1 MTITRRQRRVGEL
14 LKEELSILLQ
24 REARDPRLEDVT
36 VTDVEISP
44 DLRHARVYV
53 SVIGDQQ
60 AKAKALKGLEHATG
74 FLKRQ
79 LAARVTL
86 RRIPDLTFHLDE
98 SMERGQRIMELLHQI
113 EGEVGGTVDLSAD
126 EEEEQANHG

>member
-1 MTITRRQRRVGEL
+1 MSVTRRQRRISEL
-14 LKEELSILLQ
+14 LKEEISILLQ

-53 SVIGDQQ
+53 SVIGDRQ
-60 AKAKALKGLEHATG
+60 AKAKALKGLERATG
-74 FLKRQ
+74 FLKRG

-86 RRIPDLTFHLDE
+86 RRIPNLTFHLDD
-98 SMERGQRIMELLHQI
+98 SVERGQRIMELLHQI
-113 EGEVGGTVDLSAD
+113 EEEVGGAADLSA
-126 EEEEQANHG
+126 EEEENHA